1 MAIDLERKLALLALL
16 AKSKQPLDCREV
28 FKNLPTFYNDQKRQY
43 SSTKKMFERD
53 KEELID
59 AGFLILAEPM
69 EADNEFRYRLHK
81 PTEILDRQFTFTLE
95 QTQLLRSLLEDP
107 LFVGQVP
114 GISLAAIS
122 KLLAFHGRLDVPS
135 KTIAASIKK
144 EDHNL
149 TLALQAGQVSKAIEV
164 EYPSHL
170 TDKMERR
177 VFSPY
182 GAFLRTG
189 KTYLVVWCH
198 RDHVLKVLDMKRMGT
213 IRIARENYQD
223 APEEL
228 TIENFSQTHNWISV
242 DGRGHKIILKVKD
255 GQAHRVKE
263 HHPFAVTQENP
274 DHSILAVYFV
284 TNLPRYFKYVLSFG
298 RDAEILEPPE
308 VRQSFLKFVGQ
319 NT

>member
-1 MAIDLERKLALLALL
+1 MAFDLERKVALLALL
-16 AKSKQPLDCREV
+16 AKSKQPLDCREI
-28 FKNLPTFYNDQKRQY
+28 FQNLPTFYNDQKRQY

-69 EADNEFRYRLHK
+69 DEDNEFRYRLHK
-81 PTEILDRQFTFTLE
+81 PSEILDRQFCLSLE
-95 QTQLLRSLLEDP
+95 ETQVLRFLFDDP

-114 GISLAAIS
+114 GIALAALS

-135 KTIAASIKK
+135 KTIAPSLQK

-149 TLALQAGQVSKAIEV
+149 TLALQAGQVAKAIEV

-177 VFSPY
+177 IFSPY

-198 RDHVLKVLDMKRMGT
+198 KDKVLKVLEMKRMGT
-213 IRIARENYQD
+213 IRLARQKYQPP
-223 APEEL
+223 PEGL
-228 TIENFSQTHNWISV
+228 TI
-242 DGRGHKIILKVKD
+242 D
-255 GQAHRVKE
+255 
-263 HHPFAVTQENP
+263 
-274 DHSILAVYFV
+274 
-284 TNLPRYFKYVLSFG
+284 
-298 RDAEILEPPE
+298 
-308 VRQSFLKFVGQ
+308 
-319 NT
+319 